1 MDNLEA
7 EPFASASVQ
16 DKKHNISLCCSEIPW
31 HPSGIAS
38 VGKLTISSTILPNV
52 SLVPTLDMGPN

>member
-38 VGKLTISSTILPNV
+38 GGKLTISSTILP
-52 SLVPTLDMGPN
+52 TLDMGPN